1 MEKVKNKYAFIIKT
15 MCYILMPILLLSIIL
30 AVISIVVFMENDWDA
45 NIENYFETQQFAD
58 TYRISIIDNTDISMY
73 YNEFS
78 QYYLYEEL
86 ELNNPNITKIYYR
99 RYLDDKNFK
108 YLVINKDKKI
118 AFTNYELSGR
128 TDSIEKI
135 QAKINENEYYWNYN
149 KNVITNI
156 EKLSLENI
164 KYIHSFERIKDEH
177 NCEIYTSV
185 DSNLNYRDQYYT
197 ESITYNILR
206 SQYEN
211 ANINIMLGTILVITC
226 IIIVTVLSGKKRG
239 KNEIYLNG
247 FDKLPLEIAGL
258 IGIFIGVV
266 PFVIF
271 VENIEYGGAQSILAL
286 VMLIVEY
293 IGLVV
298 CYDTFVK
305 RLKTHT
311 LFKNTLIYRMFKWGI
326 ETIKKG
332 QKLFINVDI
341 AIRLAI
347 CLAVFIILNY
357 ILIKMDFVGII
368 LLFAMWI
375 YTYIWIYKK
384 TNNFIEIKKATKQIY
399 EGNSDIHLDE
409 KLYTGLLKELCTYIN
424 DIAGGFSNAI
434 EQGIKSERMKTEL
447 ITNVSHDI
455 KTPLTSII
463 NYVDLLKKEE
473 MPNEKAKEYL
483 EILDKKS
490 QRLKRLT
497 EDLVEASKASSG
509 NIKLNMEKINVKE
522 LINQISGE
530 FEDRL
535 KERKLELIV
544 DTPEE
549 DVYIKADSR
558 YLYRIIEDMYSNII
572 KYAAEVS
579 RVYVDIVIEN
589 EDVKIILKNISKEKL
604 NITADE
610 LMQRFVRGEASRN
623 TEGSGLGLSI
633 AESLTTLQNG
643 EFKIYLDGDLFKVI
657 ISFKKM

>member
-118 AFTNYELSGR
+118 AFTNYELTGR

-211 ANINIMLGTILVITC
+211 ANINIMLGTILLITC

-558 YLYRIIEDMYSNII
+558 YLYRIIENMYSNII

>member
-118 AFTNYELSGR
+118 AFTNYELTGR

-211 ANINIMLGTILVITC
+211 ANINIMLGTILLITC

-558 YLYRIIEDMYSNII
+558 YLYRIIENMYSNIV

-579 RVYVDIVIEN
+579 RVYADIVVEDN
-589 EDVKIILKNISKEKL
+589 DVKIILKNISKEKL

>member
-558 YLYRIIEDMYSNII
+558 YLYRIIENMYSNII